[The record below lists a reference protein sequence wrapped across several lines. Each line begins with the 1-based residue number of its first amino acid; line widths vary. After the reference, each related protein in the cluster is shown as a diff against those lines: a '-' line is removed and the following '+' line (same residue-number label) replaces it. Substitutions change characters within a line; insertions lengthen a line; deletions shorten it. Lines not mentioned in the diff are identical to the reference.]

1 MPPRGRL
8 TMART
13 DVRPGC
19 ETAAPAGA
27 AAVLESV
34 SVARQPILDRKGHIH
49 GYELL
54 YRCSAN
60 ESWGEVGAARMTARV
75 IVSACLDIGLE
86 RLVGPHRAF
95 VNFDRELL
103 LDENAMVLPPAAT
116 VIEILE
122 TVRPDEE
129 VLAACRRLKSH
140 GYTLAL
146 DDVVAIEGL
155 EPFLPLVDIIKV
167 DVLEAGEAAA
177 RAMAA
182 RLRLRGKTLLAEKV
196 ETREDVAAATKAG
209 YTYFQGY
216 FFTKPVVLHAK
227 RISQAELGHLQVLR
241 EVTQPNL
248 DLARLEDALKR
259 DVSLLHG
266 LLQHVN
272 SARFGLRSTIRS
284 VRHAISIIGEDELRR
299 WAALVAIAGMAA
311 GKPPALVVS
320 AIARG
325 RFCELVSEHTRVAGR
340 RSEMFLLGLFSL
352 LDAVLDEPIGS
363 VLNSAPLAA
372 DIRQALLGEAV
383 DTPDLAEILG
393 LARGLERADWDSVE
407 TLRQRIGL
415 PHGLLASAYIDAVH
429 WADQAAPAQSQP

>member
-1 MPPRGRL
+1 M
-8 TMART
+8 TMDKT
-13 DVRPGC
+13 NVRPVGGPG
-19 ETAAPAGA
+19 EAAPRAGI
-27 AAVLESV
+27 LEQV
-34 SVARQPILDRKGHIH
+34 SVARQPILDRKGRIY

-60 ESWGEVGAARMTARV
+60 ESWNDVDPARMTARV
-75 IVSACLDIGLE
+75 IVSACLEIGLE

-122 TVRPDEE
+122 TVRPDED
-129 VLAACRRLKSH
+129 VLAACRRLKAH

-155 EPFLPLVDIIKV
+155 EPFLPLVDIVKV
-167 DVLEAGEAAA
+167 DFLAAGAAA
-177 RAMAA
+177 AGAMAA

-196 ETREDVAAATKAG
+196 ETQQDVAAATQAG
-209 YTYFQGY
+209 YAYFQGY
-216 FFTKPVVLHAK
+216 YFTKPVVLHAK
-227 RISQAELGHLQVLR
+227 RISQAKLGHLQVLR

-248 DLARLEDALKR
+248 DLGRLEDALKR

-266 LLQHVN
+266 LLHHVN
-272 SARFGLRSTIRS
+272 SARFGLRSSIRS

-325 RFCELVSEHTRVAGR
+325 RFCELISEHTRLANR

-352 LDAVLDEPIGS
+352 LDAVLDEPIES
-363 VLNSAPLAA
+363 VLNSAPLAS

-393 LARGLERADWDSVE
+393 LARGMERADWDSVE
-407 TLRQRIGL
+407 NLRQRIGL
-415 PHGLLASAYIDAVH
+415 PHGLLASAYINAVH
-429 WADQAAPAQSQP
+429 WADQAMPTQSRP